1 MGKHG
6 DTKQRILE
14 LIARGKDNLGEISKD
29 LGLSQ
34 STVSQHL
41 QDLKRAGKIVQKEN
55 NYIKKWKYYRIASDG
70 LANHMEIN
78 KNHRGWKYWFV
89 VPIIVAL
96 FIVLVMSIAFNASS
110 DGTFYIPI
118 SITDPPQVPVGTQA
132 LYVNYSALN
141 LLLNT
146 TNGPVWVNVN
156 SSGRLNLMSIINTS
170 QIIGEIGI
178 KPNSSVYAAK
188 FIITSANIEI
198 DNVTYNVELTSG
210 NLIANV
216 ENSGRLNSSS
226 GLLLDLYQIVVPTRT
241 QNATKFIMLP
251 SLRFIAY
258 KNPELYVGSNIDLH
272 NPHYII
278 MYKRYPLR
286 GNYNI
291 MFENQ
296 TTTIRIVNSSV
307 NQKDNV
313 TSIYLKILNENGAN
327 TTILGVML
335 YDENLSEKM
344 PGNESDGS
352 IWTKQANAS
361 IVINASELCRDN
373 VFRSGNLIIK
383 PNYSVKEIIISHSG
397 NAFYSCMEN
406 QGIITQP
413 EPISFGIETNGTI
426 EEVPSPLFLIR
437 GRPGS
442 VSIGYSLAAH
452 SSAVFTFNGT
462 LHDVGERPIMA
473 YNITAYNMILI
484 TDRGIISTGIN
495 SS

>member
-14 LIARGKDNLGEISKD
+14 LIARGKNNLGEISKD

-55 NYIKKWKYYRIASDG
+55 NHIKKWKYYSIASDG
-70 LANHMEIN
+70 LTNHMEVN

-89 VPIIVAL
+89 VPIIAAL
-96 FIVLVMSIAFNASS
+96 SIVLVMSILFNTSS

-146 TNGPVWVNVN
+146 TNGPAWVNVN

-178 KPNSSVYAAK
+178 KPDSSVYAAK
-188 FIITSANIEI
+188 FIITSASMEI
-198 DNVTYNVELTSG
+198 NNVTYNVELTSG

-226 GLLLDLYQIVVPTRT
+226 GLLLDLYPIVVPTET

-278 MYKRYPLR
+278 MYKRYPLH
-286 GNYNI
+286 GDYNMI
-291 MFENQ
+291 FENQ
-296 TTTIRIVNSSV
+296 TTAIRIVNSSV

-313 TSIYLKILNENGAN
+313 TSIYLKILNREGAK
-327 TTILGVML
+327 TTIFGVIL
-335 YDENLSEKM
+335 YGEDLSGKM
-344 PGNESDGS
+344 PGNESDGN
-352 IWTKQANAS
+352 IWTKQANGS
-361 IVINASELCRDN
+361 VVINASELCGDN
-373 VFRSGNLIIK
+373 AFRSGNIIIK

-413 EPISFGIETNGTI
+413 EPISFGIETNGTM
-426 EEVPSPLFLIR
+426 EEVPLLFLIR
-437 GRPGS
+437 GRQGS
-442 VSIGYSLAAH
+442 GSIGYSLAAH

-462 LHDVGERPIMA
+462 IYDAGERPIMA
-473 YNITAYNMILI
+473 HNITAYNMILI
-484 TDRGIISTGIN
+484 TNRGTISTRIN